1 MPMKKLLTILVLLFA
16 FSMVHADNSTNL
28 VIKQKAGNETILSL
42 DSKPIITFEG
52 EYMIVKN
59 DFATISFPIAD
70 VDQYSVST
78 STDVKEIHSQPR
90 LLNGQ
95 VTINDLPKG
104 SKAYIH
110 SIDGKVI
117 REFDANGLGTVT
129 FNLRDLP
136 KGTYIISA
144 PNTRFKM
151 SNK

>member
-1 MPMKKLLTILVLLFA
+1 MKKLLTILVLLFA
-16 FSMVHADNSTNL
+16 FSMAHADNSTNL

-42 DSKPIITFEG
+42 DSQPIITFEG

-59 DFATISFPIAD
+59 DFATFSFPID
-70 VDQYSVST
+70 DIDQYSVST
-78 STDVKEIHSQPR
+78 STDIKEMRTQPR
-90 LLNGQ
+90 LSNGQ
-95 VTINDLPKG
+95 VTINDLPKDT
-104 SKAYIH
+104 KAYIL

-117 REFDANGLGTVT
+117 REIDANGLGTVT

-144 PNTRFKM
+144 PNTRFKI